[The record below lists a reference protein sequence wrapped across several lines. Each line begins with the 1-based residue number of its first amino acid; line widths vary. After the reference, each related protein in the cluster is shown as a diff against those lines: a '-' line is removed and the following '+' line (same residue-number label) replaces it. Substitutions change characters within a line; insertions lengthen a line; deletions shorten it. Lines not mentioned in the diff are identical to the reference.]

1 MCELVIVGE
10 FMKKILLI
18 IVVTLVIFLILSAVV
33 IYNKIDYVYL
43 NINGKNKQDVVSL
56 LEEQNDYMFNIIE
69 NVNLDLCY
77 RNLTKIEVIYSFPDG
92 EDYTLYCNNDT
103 VNFSLD
109 NTNYKLL
116 NYIRQNG
123 KTTFRLK

>member
-10 FMKKILLI
+10 FMKKIVLI

-56 LEEQNDYMFNIIE
+56 LEEQNDYMFNI
-69 NVNLDLCY
+69 
-77 RNLTKIEVIYSFPDG
+77 
-92 EDYTLYCNNDT
+92 TLLVPNKE
-103 VNFSLD
+103 
-109 NTNYKLL
+109 KLL
-116 NYIRQNG
+116 KFINDLEMLDSITSVERII
-123 KTTFRLK
+123 K